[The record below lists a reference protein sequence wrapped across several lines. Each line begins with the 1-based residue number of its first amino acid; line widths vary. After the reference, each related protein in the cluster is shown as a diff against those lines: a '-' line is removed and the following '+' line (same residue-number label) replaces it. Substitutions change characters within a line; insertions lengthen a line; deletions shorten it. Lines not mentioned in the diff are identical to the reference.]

1 MAETKGKKILI
12 AEDDKFLAK
21 AYEAKL
27 EKSGFEVT
35 IAKDGEEALRMM
47 KETKPDLVLLDL
59 VMPVKNG
66 FEVLE
71 EISKDATLKKIPIII
86 VSNLGQEADV
96 MHGKELGVADYLVK
110 AEYSLQQVT
119 DLIASK
125 VR

>member
-1 MAETKGKKILI
+1 MKTK
-12 AEDDKFLAK
+12 
-21 AYEAKL
+21 
-27 EKSGFEVT
+27 
-35 IAKDGEEALRMM
+35 
-47 KETKPDLVLLDL
+47 KPDLVLLDL

-71 EISKDATLKKIPIII
+71 EVSKDASLKKIPIII

-96 MHGKELGVADYLVK
+96 QRGKELGAVDYLVK

-125 VR
+125 FR